1 MEEWIKAVA
10 PYLYTYRMKFFSV
23 FCATFQM
30 FWKAG
35 LIAFVIGMFFG
46 VILVITKKGG
56 IRQNIFVYQ
65 ITNLVINVFRS
76 IPFIILLIF
85 LIPLTRAVVGTAINV
100 KGAILPLVF
109 GTVPFYTRQVEV
121 ALSGVEEG
129 KIEAARSM
137 GSGTFGLIF
146 RVYLHEALPDL
157 IRVTTVTAISLIGLT
172 TMAGAVGAGGIG
184 SFAIN
189 YGQNQNHSD
198 IVNVCVIVL
207 LAVTFVLQ
215 SLGNMLAKRTTNRS
229 LFQIRRGENN
239 VPNSAD

>member
-1 MEEWIKAVA
+1 
-10 PYLYTYRMKFFSV
+10 
-23 FCATFQM
+23 M

-35 LIAFVIGMFFG
+35 LIAFVIGLLFG
-46 VILVITKKGG
+46 ILLVITRKGG
-56 IRQNIFVYQ
+56 IRQNPLVYQ
-65 ITNLVINVFRS
+65 ATNLVINIFRS

-85 LIPLTRAVVGTAINV
+85 LIPLTRSLVGTAIGV

-109 GTVPFYTRQVEV
+109 GTVPFYSRQVEV

-189 YGQNQNHSD
+189 YGQNQNHQD

-207 LAVTFVLQ
+207 LVVTFLFQ
-215 SLGNMLAKRTTNRS
+215 SLGNTLAKRTTNRS
-229 LFQIRRGENN
+229 LFQIRHNK
-239 VPNSAD
+239 